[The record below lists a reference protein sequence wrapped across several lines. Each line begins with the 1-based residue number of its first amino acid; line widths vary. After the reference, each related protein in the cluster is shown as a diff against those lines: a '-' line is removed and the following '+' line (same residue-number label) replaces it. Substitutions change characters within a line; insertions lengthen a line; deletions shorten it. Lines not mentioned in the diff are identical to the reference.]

1 MAPLVVLLVV
11 FLATWLL
18 GRVTKSH
25 TLTVNRAGR
34 IAMCAMLLFTGT
46 SHFYLTKG
54 MILMMPDFLPA
65 KEAFVYGT
73 GLLEILFGI
82 GLIFESTRKLTSVLL
97 ILFLLAILPAN
108 IIATLKQVDIPTATY
123 TGPGTSY
130 LWFRIPL
137 QLFFIGWVYYFGY
150 SYPKRAAVAN
160 TQKPAPKPAAA
171 V

>member
-1 MAPLVVLLVV
+1 MAPLIILLVV
-11 FLATWLL
+11 FLAAWFL
-18 GRVTKSH
+18 GRALKSEK
-25 TLTVNRAGR
+25 LTPARAGR

-54 MILMMPDFLPA
+54 MVLMMPDFLPA
-65 KEAFVYGT
+65 KEAFVYAT
-73 GLLEILFGI
+73 GVLEILFGI
-82 GLIFESTRKLTSVLL
+82 GLLFETTRRITSVLL
-97 ILFLLAILPAN
+97 ILFLLAVLPAN
-108 IIATLKQVDIPTATY
+108 IIATIKQVDIPTATY

-150 SYPKRAAVAN
+150 RQATAATSKDTSEPKQAAV
-160 TQKPAPKPAAA
+160 